1 MKLVE
6 ACLWCDIVILSTVKV
21 LLSSC
26 NPVYV
31 RDTPDKAALTADKV
45 LGNRCRPA
53 LVLLKIVK
61 AVLTI
66 VEVL

>member
-31 RDTPDKAALTADKV
+31 RDTPDKAVLTADKV